1 MDTSRKTIINRHT
14 CHFCMNYKPQYKN
27 RIKMCRGTCIATG
40 AYKQR
45 TDKCKKYF
53 KEGLQI
59 GFEKNK

>member
-1 MDTSRKTIINRHT
+1 
-14 CHFCMNYKPQYKN
+14 MNYQPQYKN
-27 RIKMCRGTCIATG
+27 SIKLCHGICRVTG

-59 GFEKNK
+59 RLLEE